1 MRVARSLLALGVL
14 VACDRAPKTPPPE
27 AETIVANAVGLTDSA
42 LAIIREMA
50 GGPLSGLHPVD
61 SGGMPLPAA
70 GVSFGL
76 PQRKTEST
84 VARLRARLG
93 PGHLVFIAE
102 RGYGITPDS
111 VGIIAGTD
119 QFRILRVRNTDGAN
133 YDISNDSVLV
143 LARLWDKQY
152 GLEITGAALDW
163 FEARILRPPADYT
176 AFANVLN
183 EICPDIVTQG
193 VNTVAALI
201 ADLRRTNILY
211 CWWD

>member
-1 MRVARSLLALGVL
+1 MAASALV
-14 VACDRAPKTPPPE
+14 VACDRAQKTPP
-27 AETIVANAVGLTDSA
+27 AESEPIVASEVGLTDSA
-42 LAIIREMA
+42 LAIIREIA
-50 GGPLSGLHPVD
+50 AGPLSGLHPMD

-76 PQRKTEST
+76 SQRKTEST
-84 VARLRARLG
+84 MARLRVHLG
-93 PGHLVFIAE
+93 AGHLVFISQ

-111 VGIIAGTD
+111 IGIIAGTD
-119 QFRILRVRNTDGAN
+119 QFKILRVRNTDGAN

-176 AFANVLN
+176 AFANVLYQ
-183 EICPDIVTQG
+183 ICPDIVTQG
-193 VNTVAALI
+193 VNTVEALI
-201 ADLRRTNILY
+201 ADLRRTNTLY

>member
-1 MRVARSLLALGVL
+1 MRSLLAASVL
-14 VACDRAPKTPPPE
+14 VLACDRAQKVPPPE
-27 AETIVANAVGLTDSA
+27 ADIIVASEIGLTDSA
-42 LAIIREMA
+42 LAIIREIA
-50 GGPLSGLHPVD
+50 AGPLSGLHPMD

-76 PQRKTEST
+76 AQRKTEST
-84 VARLRARLG
+84 MARLRVRLG
-93 PGHLVFIAE
+93 AGHLVFISQ

-111 VGIIAGTD
+111 IGIIAGTD
-119 QFRILRVRNTDGAN
+119 QFQILRVRNTDGAN
-133 YDISNDSVLV
+133 YEISSDSVLV
-143 LARLWDKQY
+143 LARLWDKQF

-163 FEARILRPPADYT
+163 FEARILRPPADYR
-176 AFANVLN
+176 AFANLLY

-201 ADLRRTNILY
+201 ADLRRTNTLY